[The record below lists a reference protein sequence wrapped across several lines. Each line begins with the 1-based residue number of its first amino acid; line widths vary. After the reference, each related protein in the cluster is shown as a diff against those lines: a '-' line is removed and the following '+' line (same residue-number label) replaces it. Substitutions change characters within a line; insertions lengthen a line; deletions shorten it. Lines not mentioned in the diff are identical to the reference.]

1 MNVFIFLNLSKSL
14 IKQGNN
20 QIIMNFN
27 QKVWDV
33 CRQIPKGKITTYKA
47 IAEKL
52 NTKAYR
58 AVGSALKKNPYAPK
72 VPCHRVVNSDGTI
85 GGYKGIRNNN
95 EKIRLL
101 NKEGIIT
108 RKGNIVNFKQLLYLI
123 R

>member
-1 MNVFIFLNLSKSL
+1 
-14 IKQGNN
+14 
-20 QIIMNFN
+20 MNFN